1 MPIPTDDDRTLLTVV
16 ATARAKAGREQEM
29 LDLLTSFVEPTR
41 AEQGNL
47 VYALHQGTDD
57 PAAFAFY
64 EVWESRAD
72 LDAHL
77 SGPGLQAGLGK
88 LAELVDG
95 EVTITPLHRV
105 G

>member
-1 MPIPTDDDRTLLTVV
+1 MVL
-16 ATARAKAGREQEM
+16 
-29 LDLLTSFVEPTR
+29 
-41 AEQGNL
+41 
-47 VYALHQGTDD
+47 LHQGTDD

-64 EVWESRAD
+64 EVWESRSD

-77 SGPGLQAGLGK
+77 ASPGLQAGLAQ

-95 EVTITPLHRV
+95 EVTITPANRV